1 MLSEIPPV
9 SKARLKLYG
18 KLHQKKHRDA
28 EGLFLAEGF
37 RTVHELLDRLP
48 DGGML
53 HALLFREGEPVAGE
67 FLRDLPGKGFTLTEK
82 ECRQLSQT
90 VTPSG
95 VFGVFLQQR
104 PAVFSPERVV
114 GRSSLVAL
122 DDVQDP
128 GNVGTI
134 LRTAAWFGV
143 DALVCGSGTA
153 DRYNAKAVRS
163 SAGSIYALSHYSV
176 DSLESELRRLAACGY
191 TIAASSLEGR
201 DFREFGELPDK
212 VVLVVGNEANGVAP
226 EIQALSHLLLK
237 IPHAGR
243 TPMVESLN
251 AAVSAGILMERLVL
265 R

>member
-1 MLSEIPPV
+1 MVSKIPPV

-18 KLHQKKHRDA
+18 KLHQKKYRDA
-28 EGLFLAEGF
+28 EGLFLAEGY
-37 RTVHELLDRLP
+37 RTVRELLLRLP
-48 DGGML
+48 DGDML
-53 HALLFREGEPVAGE
+53 HALLFREGAPSAEE

-90 VTPSG
+90 ETSSG
-95 VFGVFLQQR
+95 VFGVFLQLR
-104 PAVFSPERVV
+104 TKGAVTGKS
-114 GRSSLVAL
+114 GTRSLMVAL

-134 LRTAAWFGV
+134 LRTAAWFGA
-143 DALVCGSGTA
+143 DALVCGPGTA
-153 DRYNAKAVRS
+153 DRYNPKAVRS
-163 SAGSIYALSHYSV
+163 SAGSLYALSHYSV
-176 DSLESELRRLAACGY
+176 DSLASELRRLAACGY
-191 TIAASSLEGR
+191 TIAVSSLEGR

-212 VVLVVGNEANGVAP
+212 VVLVIGNEANGVAP
-226 EIQALSHLLLK
+226 EIQTFAHLLLK

-243 TPMVESLN
+243 MPMVESLN